1 MGIFRGIHW
10 NHLFMGM
17 LEESNNGAS
26 HPKSLYFSPS
36 RRGVGAPVASR
47 YDPRSSASKCK
58 DIRQGSHREVICL
71 QLLALKNPKN
81 LVKAM
86 NTEKEHFGDT
96 DQTGSQSSKCM
107 SRLELISQHGRAPLQ
122 VFISCFDKA
131 FISYKTSC

>member
-1 MGIFRGIHW
+1 
-10 NHLFMGM
+10 MGM

-58 DIRQGSHREVICL
+58 VIWQGSHREVICL

-86 NTEKEHFGDT
+86 NTEKRAFWRHRPNRQPEFKVHVSLGADLPAWE
-96 DQTGSQSSKCM
+96 GS
-107 SRLELISQHGRAPLQ
+107 
-122 VFISCFDKA
+122 V
-131 FISYKTSC
+131 TSVYFMF